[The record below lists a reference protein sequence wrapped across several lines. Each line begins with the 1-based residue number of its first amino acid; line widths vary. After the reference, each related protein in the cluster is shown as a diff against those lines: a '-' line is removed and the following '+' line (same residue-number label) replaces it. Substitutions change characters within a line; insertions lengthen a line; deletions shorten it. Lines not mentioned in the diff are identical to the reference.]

1 MSGAAGGIPA
11 PSQDRGNF
19 GQFGPAKAEKAQMKQ
34 ETLGFPSG
42 NKDMDEEIPF

>member
-1 MSGAAGGIPA
+1 MPGPSGG
-11 PSQDRGNF
+11 QDRGNF
-19 GQFGPAKAEKAQMKQ
+19 GQFGTEKAEKAQMKQ